1 VEPWQASNQ
10 KGKYNNLANHT
21 KLSDIY
27 QIKAYGMD
35 KKEVTTDLTQTGKYA
50 TLSFKYN
57 DSDKIQPGSQNIF
70 YYDTNSSTSSGQVD
84 SKWKNNDLLNQTSN
98 QDKLLVTTRTNHLTD
113 YAVFADSKGKIA
125 LILDN
130 KLNLVLLLST
140 VFLVSSFLTL
150 LMYFRKRKHII

>member
-113 YAVFADSKGKIA
+113 YAVLGKNKGFFDRLGSNRFFVISGI
-125 LILDN
+125 LIMLF
-130 KLNLVLLLST
+130 SGIT
-140 VFLVSSFLTL
+140 LTYL
-150 LMYFRKRKHII
+150 IYKRKNKNQF